1 MNFALIENNII
12 TNIIVA
18 DSFEAIPTSG
28 YWIECPKDLWIGDNY
43 QEYTRKQLYIKEA
56 DPLFF
61 KWQRGEATQQEWLD
75 KIAEIKAQNQG

>member
-1 MNFALIENNII
+1 MKFALIENNII
-12 TNIIVA
+12 TNVIVA
-18 DSFEAIPTSG
+18 DNEESISTPG
-28 YWIECPKDLWIGDNY
+28 YWVECPKDLWIGDNY

-75 KIAEIKAQNQG
+75 KIAEIKAQNLG